1 VALQLRSGDPSADE
15 GKSWRNLDEY
25 TALVRAA
32 LASYHG
38 GIVVE
43 VVSDTL
49 DFAGWLKP
57 CTNKNLALFSRH
69 GPENFH
75 PGMHVVRFEAHDVA
89 LLRDLCDVPFLC
101 ALSDACA
108 LKQRW

>member
-1 VALQLRSGDPSADE
+1 MPGNTHEDIDALFGVIRNYLK

-32 LASYHG
+32 LASYPG

-57 CTNKNLALFSRH
+57 CTNKNLALFFSAR
-69 GPENFH
+69 
-75 PGMHVVRFEAHDVA
+75 PGKLSPGHARCQVRGA
-89 LLRDLCDVPFLC
+89 
-101 ALSDACA
+101 
-108 LKQRW
+108 